1 MQMASFFF
9 PFTLFFFFTYHKKER
24 SLERLS
30 ALSSQMDLN
39 RKKLMNNKLELTVA
53 EAREWWSCFSKFQLL
68 QTANVKCLRVQET
81 QRGRPYNKLYPRFQ
95 ILSFFPFLHFLK
107 KRRKKKCK
115 FDFFSFYVFLSL
127 FFFKILSL
135 SNSILL
141 ILGFVDNILDRHNS
155 YSCKSNTTFFH
166 YLICHIYP
174 KSMYISIFKI
184 LKFIKIF
191 TIWWSQVAQPRRLNS
206 TFIIYNNMIY
216 IYIYGKI

>member
-9 PFTLFFFFTYHKKER
+9 PFTLFFFLTYHKKER

-68 QTANVKCLRVQET
+68 QTANVKCLSVQET

-107 KRRKKKCK
+107 KRRKKKMQIR
-115 FDFFSFYVFLSL
+115 FFFLLRFFISL
-127 FFFKILSL
+127 FF
-135 SNSILL
+135 
-141 ILGFVDNILDRHNS
+141 
-155 YSCKSNTTFFH
+155 
-166 YLICHIYP
+166 
-174 KSMYISIFKI
+174 
-184 LKFIKIF
+184 
-191 TIWWSQVAQPRRLNS
+191 
-206 TFIIYNNMIY
+206 
-216 IYIYGKI
+216 